1 MNIVIV
7 EDEPVATRILLIMLE
22 RYDFVESILSADTVK
37 DSINLINRHNP
48 DLVFLDL
55 TLHGEDGF
63 EVLRAI
69 KSTKP
74 WIHFCLTTVDTRT
87 KTIDKA
93 KSMGAEFY
101 VRKPFS
107 PDKIEEALF
116 AMGQF
121 SHISV

>member
-1 MNIVIV
+1 M

-22 RYDFVESILSADTVK
+22 KYDFVESILSADTVK

-87 KTIDKA
+87 KTIDRA

-121 SHISV
+121 SHITV